1 MLQYSG
7 TRFSTLCYDQAA
19 ANMHSLSEEKIIFRT
34 VIKIFMACNSIGKG
48 GNTNGN
54 SKCYMNEALLSQCK
68 TLGALH

>member
-34 VIKIFMACNSIGKG
+34 VINKINAFMACNSIGKG
-48 GNTNGN
+48 VILMGIR
-54 SKCYMNEALLSQCK
+54 SAI
-68 TLGALH
+68 